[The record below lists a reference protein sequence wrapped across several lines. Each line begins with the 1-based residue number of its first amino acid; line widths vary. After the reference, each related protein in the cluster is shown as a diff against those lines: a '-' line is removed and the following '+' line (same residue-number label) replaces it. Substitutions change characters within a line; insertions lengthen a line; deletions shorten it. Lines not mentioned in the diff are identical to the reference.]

1 MIPMLHPSAPILHAR
16 PGGPALAKPMVIAID
31 GPAGAGKSTVTR
43 LVAHRLG
50 ILYLDTGAMY
60 RAATVGILRAG
71 IPLDDEDGVAAWVDQ
86 RHIDFDDHGQVR
98 MDGVLMAREDIRSA
112 STTGQIWRV
121 ANNPTCRAHLVR
133 LQKAIISGRDVV
145 VEGRDATTVICPD
158 APLKLYLDASPE
170 ERARRR
176 LAEWPA
182 HEPKPEL
189 DEVARQIRERDE
201 RDSTRAVGALTLSD
215 EAVHLI
221 TDGLRIDEVVARIIA
236 FAVQRQP
243 FLLEK
248 LVADQL
254 VVGRSRQAGYVQVAD
269 GDVHSEPGAGWRLG
283 LSNPSPERLP
293 GQVVAFTRNTGGRQ
307 AGTLAQGQ
315 AVIAL
320 AGRGEHP
327 SHVVA
332 LPMLPQTWY
341 VIEPGCWHAVIQQ
354 PGTICAW
361 AETRGLG
368 EETHHLTP
376 EQIGELGQFVDVYL
390 PR

>member
-1 MIPMLHPSAPILHAR
+1 MLHPHAPIQHAR
-16 PGGPALAKPMVIAID
+16 PGGPALSKPLVIAID

-60 RAATVGILRAG
+60 RAATVGLIAAG
-71 IPLDDEDGVAAWVDQ
+71 VALDDAEAVAAWVNQ
-86 RHIDFDDHGQVR
+86 RHIDFDEHGQVR
-98 MDGVLMAREDIRSA
+98 LDRIVMAREDIRSP
-112 STTGQIWRV
+112 STTAQIWRV
-121 ANNPTCRAHLVR
+121 ANNGGCRGHLVR
-133 LQKAIISGRDVV
+133 LQQELLAGRDAV

-182 HEPKPEL
+182 NEPQPEL
-189 DEVARQIRERDE
+189 SEVARQIRERDD
-201 RDSTRAVGALTLSD
+201 RDRNREVGALTLSD

-236 FAVQRQP
+236 YAVQRQP

-248 LVADQL
+248 LLADQL
-254 VVGRSRQAGYVQVAD
+254 TVGRSRQPGYVCVAHGDPGD
-269 GDVHSEPGAGWRLG
+269 GWQLG
-283 LSNPSPERLP
+283 LTNPTPDRQP
-293 GQVVAFTRNTGGRQ
+293 GTTTAFARNRGGRQ
-307 AGTLAQGQ
+307 AGTLAQGF
-315 AVIAL
+315 AVL
-320 AGRGEHP
+320 AFAGCGEHP
-327 SHVVA
+327 GHVLA

-341 VIEPGCWHAVIQQ
+341 VIEPGCWHAVVQQ

-361 AETRGLG
+361 AESRGIS
-368 EETHHLTP
+368 EERQELSP
-376 EQIGELGQFVDVYL
+376 EHRAELDAYIDVYV
-390 PR
+390 PK

>member
-1 MIPMLHPSAPILHAR
+1 MQHPDAPIQRL
-16 PGGPALAKPMVIAID
+16 GGPVLNRPMIIAID

-60 RAATVGILRAG
+60 RAATVGIFSAG
-71 IPLDDEDGVAAWVDQ
+71 IPVDDADAVAAWVNV
-86 RHIDFDDHGQVR
+86 RHIDFDEHGQVR
-98 MDGVLMAREDIRSA
+98 LEGVVMAREQIRSP
-112 STTGQIWRV
+112 TTTAQIWRV
-121 ANNPTCRAHLVR
+121 ANNPACRGHLVR
-133 LQKAIISGRDVV
+133 LQQQIIAGRDAV

-158 APLKLYLDASPE
+158 APLKLYLDATPE

-182 HEPKPEL
+182 DEAKPDL
-189 DEVARQIRERDE
+189 VEVARQIRERDE
-201 RDSTRAVGALTLSD
+201 RDMNREVGALTRTD
-215 EAVHLI
+215 EAVHLL

-236 FAVQRQP
+236 HAVQRQP

-248 LVADQL
+248 LLADQL
-254 VVGRSRQAGYVQVAD
+254 LVGRSRQPGYVRVTD
-269 GDVHSEPGAGWRLG
+269 GDLNAVAGAGWQLG
-283 LSNPSPERLP
+283 LSNPSPGRLP
-293 GQVVAFTRNTGGRQ
+293 GHVTSFTRNLGGRQ
-307 AGTLAQGQ
+307 AGTLAQGH

-320 AGRGEHP
+320 AGRGDHP
-327 SHVVA
+327 SHIVA

-341 VIEPGCWHAVIQQ
+341 VIEPGAWHAVIQT

-361 AETRGLG
+361 AETRGLTEG
-368 EETHHLTP
+368 VAELTP
-376 EQIGELGQFVDVYL
+376 EQRGELHAYLDIYL